1 MAGRPDHSKR
11 ARGRWGEER
20 ACALLRTTGHTLL
33 DRNWRSP
40 ERHVRGELD
49 VVALVGDLVVFCEVK
64 ARRHGAFGG
73 AAAAVDDRK
82 QAQIRHLAAS
92 WLRTHDIEHERVRFD
107 VIAID
112 GVRIVHLEGAF

>member
-1 MAGRPDHSKR
+1 MHDRSNV
-11 ARGRWGEER
+11 ARGRWGE
-20 ACALLRTTGHTLL
+20 ALARRHLEHAGHHIV

-49 VVALVGDLVVFCEVK
+49 IVSTIGDVIVFSEVK
-64 ARRHGAFGG
+64 ARRRAGFGG

-82 QAQIRHLAAS
+82 QAQVRSLAES
-92 WLRTHDIEHERVRFD
+92 WLRLHDQQVDRVRFD

-112 GVRIVHLEGAF
+112 GVQLTHLEAAF

>member
-1 MAGRPDHSKR
+1 MHDRSNIARGQWGETR
-11 ARGRWGEER
+11 ARRHLER
-20 ACALLRTTGHTLL
+20 VGHLIV

-49 VVALVGDLVVFCEVK
+49 IVSLDGDVVVFSEVK
-64 ARRHGAFGG
+64 ARRRGSFGG

-82 QAQIRHLAAS
+82 QQQIRTLAES
-92 WLRTHDIEHERVRFD
+92 WLRLNGDGVDRVRFD

-112 GVRIVHLEGAF
+112 GVHLTHLDDAF